1 MQQHQISQEPTGE
14 EENVYRAPASAP
26 KPANG
31 SVSEGLTALSW
42 LSYVL
47 HLVVA
52 VAAVVPNLQVSVVLL
67 LLAFVLDLIQ
77 RSEARGTWLESH
89 FSYRISSVIW
99 AGALYLLTAPLWL
112 LLVLPGWLAWCAVS
126 LWFLYRIIRGMLALS
141 KEQPV

>member
-1 MQQHQISQEPTGE
+1 MQQHQISQEPTGAE
-14 EENVYRAPASAP
+14 ESVYRPPASDP

-67 LLAFVLDLIQ
+67 LLAFVLDLIK
-77 RSEARGTWLESH
+77 RSEAQGTWLESH

-99 AGALYLLTAPLWL
+99 AGVLYLLTAPLWL